1 MGEEEKR
8 YYTTEEVARLYGVG
22 IKQAQ
27 KIVGEIKKMNKGRL
41 ALGRGKVL
49 PRELAAWENAA
60 PVQV

>member
-1 MGEEEKR
+1 MEEGKR
-8 YYTTEEVARLYGVG
+8 YYTTEDVARLYDCG

-27 KIVGEIKKMNKGRL
+27 KIVGEIKKVNGHL